1 MKIPLIATVGP
12 TASGKTALSIDLALS
27 LNGEIISCDSMQ
39 IYKNMHIASAAPD
52 LEEKKGIPH
61 HLIEFLDPKETF
73 SVADYVTLG
82 HKKIN
87 EINEKGKQPIL
98 VGGTGL
104 YFSSLVDNISF
115 LEEKVDDNLRHSLEA
130 EFNEIGGEEMLKKLG
145 EFDSITAKTLH
156 PNNKKRI
163 IRAFEIYK
171 TTGKTMAQQQKES
184 KSIPS
189 PYKPYIIG
197 LTFKDRQLLYDRIEK
212 RIDIMLQRGLLEEA
226 QKAYNM
232 GNSKTAVQ
240 AIGHKEFFPFFEG
253 RETLE
258 QAVLKLKSETRHY
271 AKRQLTWFNKD
282 QRINWIYVDE
292 IENLKEEAIKI
303 LERSGYFEK

>member
-12 TASGKTALSIDLALS
+12 TASGKTSLSIDLGLE

-39 IYKNMHIASAAPD
+39 IYKGMHIASAAPD
-52 LEEKKGIPH
+52 EDEKKGVPH
-61 HLIEFLDPKETF
+61 HLIEFLSPLDTF
-73 SVADYVTLG
+73 SVADYVSLG
-82 HKKIN
+82 HKKIK
-87 EINEKGKQPIL
+87 EVNEKGKQPIL

-104 YFSSLVDNISF
+104 YFNSLVDNISF
-115 LEEKVDDNLRHSLEA
+115 VDEKVDEDLRLSLNA
-130 EFNEIGGEEMLKKLG
+130 EFDKVGPEEMLKRLE
-145 EFDSITAKTLH
+145 EFDSVTAKILH

-163 IRAFEIYK
+163 IRAFEIYI
-171 TTGKTMAQQQKES
+171 TTGKTMSQQQKDS
-184 KSIPS
+184 KSVPS

-212 RIDIMLQRGLLEEA
+212 RIDIMLQKGLLEEA
-226 QKAYNM
+226 QKAYSIGSN
-232 GNSKTAVQ
+232 KTAVQ

-253 RETLE
+253 KETLE
-258 QAVLKLKSETRHY
+258 QAVLKLKTETRHY

-282 QRINWIYVDE
+282 ERINWIYVDE
-292 IENLKEEAIKI
+292 TENLKKEAIKI